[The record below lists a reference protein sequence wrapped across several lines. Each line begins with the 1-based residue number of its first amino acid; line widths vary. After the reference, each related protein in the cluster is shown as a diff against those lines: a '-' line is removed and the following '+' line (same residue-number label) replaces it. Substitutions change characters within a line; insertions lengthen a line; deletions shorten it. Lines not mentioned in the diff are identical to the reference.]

1 MDIDGDVQRG
11 KGGSAVQREDPLS
24 VPPCPLGCDFRI
36 SHLWPGGVQAR
47 PLDAEP
53 SKESAGGQGHNHPS
67 QRGEPR
73 VQALAASAIIHP
85 DTVHAR
91 RESSRGPR
99 LLPAGLPACTQRG
112 EPSSK
117 RLEMK
122 AWEKTLSAREIKDF
136 KEGAATRLGTGQ
148 RERWLPGPGFPV

>member
-1 MDIDGDVQRG
+1 MDSNSDTECPRRRCELLKGVRHAAFDHGTSRRSSHSHGHCRLTHRREMQCSMDIDGDVQRG

-36 SHLWPGGVQAR
+36 SQLWPGGVQAQ

-73 VQALAASAIIHP
+73 VQASAVSAILHP
-85 DTVHAR
+85 DTVQAR
-91 RESSRGPR
+91 RESS
-99 LLPAGLPACTQRG
+99 
-112 EPSSK
+112 
-117 RLEMK
+117 
-122 AWEKTLSAREIKDF
+122 
-136 KEGAATRLGTGQ
+136 
-148 RERWLPGPGFPV
+148 